1 MFIDLTFALKSENLS
16 KHKWAQKIYD
26 SGHIG
31 THFDVMNKVFPLE
44 SFRTKG
50 KIIDISHIRH
60 REVGIPDLSGHI
72 IEEGDMV
79 IFHTGYIDEL
89 GFGTDA
95 YIPRSAELSDEAV
108 AYLVDHKVRLIGVD
122 AVGVQE
128 PKKHKAVD
136 QYCADRGVFIVENLA
151 NLKELLARSPK
162 NFTVFTAP
170 MNRTDWTGL
179 PCRVVAEL
187 SD

>member
-1 MFIDLTFALKSENLS
+1 MLLDLTFAVKSENLS
-16 KHKWAQKIYD
+16 KYKWAQKIYE
-26 SGHIG
+26 SGHVG
-31 THFDVMNKVFPLE
+31 THFDVMNKTFPLE

-50 KIIDISHIRH
+50 KIIDISHIRD
-60 REVGIPDLSGHI
+60 REVEISDLSGHS

-95 YIPRSAELSDEAV
+95 YIPRSAELSEATV
-108 AYLVDHKVRLIGVD
+108 AYLVDRKIRLIGVD

-128 PKKHKAVD
+128 PKKHKTVD

-151 NLKELLARSPK
+151 NLQALLARSPK
-162 NFTVFTAP
+162 DFIVYTAP
-170 MNRTDWTGL
+170 LNRTDWTGL

-187 SD
+187 PD